1 MNKSIKKFVAVTISS
16 LGVLSQFPAAFCS
29 GSFEELNLTEG
40 IYDSKKDSSKKQK
53 QEKKPISLVKKRRKL
68 VEKLN
73 CNTNSYIKCF
83 IDEFHYNPLPL
94 DASYFNKT
102 SARYYFSNLE
112 TYVIYPGEFGEIQS
126 YKPIFLP
133 PNLNPNGFKKVHYK
147 ANSFHFNHF
156 KSVVESNFG
165 DAYILPLH
173 DSDDIPTS
181 VSSSDKGR
189 FFEQGFKVVIFGKG
203 QNEGKK
209 IRFDFDKID
218 SEDFKKVSQKR
229 TISENS
235 KKFNELMEKIKSM
248 QVENVYQM
256 TSLNTDDSLSDIVIP
271 YDAKRMEEKFL
282 WGRKSVKSVVILSPE
297 IETIPYGAFGECTSL
312 NKIFISNGVKNI
324 ASHAFKDCTSLR
336 HIVLPN
342 GLEKIEEFAFDGC
355 KNLECITIPESVKFL
370 GSDVFKGCN
379 KLKCIKYGNKYYNNF
394 GKFCEDFF
402 KKNC

>member
-1 MNKSIKKFVAVTISS
+1 MKKFVAVTISA
-16 LGVLSQFPAAFCS
+16 LGVFSQFPAAFCS
-29 GSFEELNLTEG
+29 GDFEEFDLIDG
-40 IYDSKKDSSKKQK
+40 IYNSKKDSSKKQ
-53 QEKKPISLVKKRRKL
+53 EKKPISLAKKRRKF

-102 SARYYFSNLE
+102 SARYYFCNLE
-112 TYVIYPGEFGEIQS
+112 TYVIYPNEFGEMQS

-133 PNLNPNGFKKVHYK
+133 PNLNPDVFKKVHYK
-147 ANSFHFNHF
+147 ANSFYFNHF

-165 DAYILPLH
+165 DAYILPLCY
-173 DSDDIPTS
+173 SDDIPNS
-181 VSSSDKGR
+181 VPSSDKGH

-209 IRFDFDKID
+209 IRFDFDKVD
-218 SEDFKKVSQKR
+218 DEDFKKVSQKR

-235 KKFNELMEKIKSM
+235 KKFDELMEKIKLI
-248 QVENVYQM
+248 QAKNIYQM
-256 TSLNTDDSLSDIVIP
+256 ISLNADDNVNDVVIP
-271 YDAKRMEEKFL
+271 YNTKRIKEKFL
-282 WGRKSVKSVVILSPE
+282 WGRKSVKNVIILSRE
-297 IETIPYGAFGECTSL
+297 IETIPCGAFGECTSL
-312 NKIFISNGVKNI
+312 DKIFIPNGIKNI
-324 ASHAFKDCTSLR
+324 GSYAFKDCTSLT
-336 HIVLPN
+336 HVVLPN

-355 KNLECITIPESVKFL
+355 KNLEFITIPESVKFL
-370 GSDVFKGCN
+370 GSAVFKGCD
-379 KLKCIKYGNKYYNNF
+379 KLKCIKYGNNNYDNF